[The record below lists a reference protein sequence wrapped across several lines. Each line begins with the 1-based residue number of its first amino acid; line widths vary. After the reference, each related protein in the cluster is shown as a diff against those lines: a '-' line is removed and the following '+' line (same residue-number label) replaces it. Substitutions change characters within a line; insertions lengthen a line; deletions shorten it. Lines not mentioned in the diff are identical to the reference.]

1 MFLEIEVII
10 RKKKFDL
17 FYSITIVKDSFLIIN
32 DVVLK
37 FITFEWDFKI
47 FFNNQNKVNKN
58 VQ

>member
-17 FYSITIVKDSFLIIN
+17 FYSISIVKDSFLIIN